1 MSTGDVSNRKM
12 GGSANQGQTRSRVG
26 DRYFFVDA
34 GYDRRVYENPWH
46 NYLRIIGTFI
56 VYYIIM
62 ALFWL
67 ACLFVGIFEADIAT
81 YYCCAVF
88 VVAVIVRLSSNT
100 IDHSSTYH
108 LRNSIH
114 TLQKKGR

>member
-1 MSTGDVSNRKM
+1 MSTGDVSNRRM
-12 GGSANQGQTRSRVG
+12 AGGANKGQTRSRVG

-34 GYDRRVYENPWH
+34 GYDRRVYENPWY

-67 ACLFVGIFEADIAT
+67 ACLVVGIYEADIAT
-81 YYCCAVF
+81 YYCIGVF
-88 VVAVIVRLSSNT
+88 VFAVIVSFISHV
-100 IDHSSTYH
+100 IDDSPSYYPW
-108 LRNSIH
+108 
-114 TLQKKGR
+114 